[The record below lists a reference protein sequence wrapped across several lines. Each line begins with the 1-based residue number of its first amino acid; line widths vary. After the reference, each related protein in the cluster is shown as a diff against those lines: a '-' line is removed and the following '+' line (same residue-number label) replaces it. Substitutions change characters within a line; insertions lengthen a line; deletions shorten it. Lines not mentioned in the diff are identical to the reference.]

1 MARNK
6 PCYNVFNVY
15 EVIKALRYS
24 VKKEGHE
31 LARPKTLGKMKKK
44 KNSREG
50 KLEKMQS
57 RRQKNNGVAK
67 RQRRFIAME

>member
-24 VKKEGHE
+24 VKKEGHQ

-44 KNSREG
+44 RIAGRENLRRCKAGG
-50 KLEKMQS
+50 KKIMVW
-57 RRQKNNGVAK
+57 QKGK
-67 RQRRFIAME
+67 EDS